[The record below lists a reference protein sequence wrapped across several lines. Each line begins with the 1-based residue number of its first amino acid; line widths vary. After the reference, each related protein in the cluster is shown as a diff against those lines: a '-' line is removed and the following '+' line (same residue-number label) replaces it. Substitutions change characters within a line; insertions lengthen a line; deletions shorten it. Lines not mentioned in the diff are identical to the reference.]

1 MKVNICSI
9 SNVRNRTI
17 DKKNYRS
24 IRKNMET
31 MSFRYQYN
39 QIYRKKCN
47 SNAVLSITEI
57 LQSKIYNKVKKYE

>member
-1 MKVNICSI
+1 MNICSI

-17 DKKNYRS
+17 DKKNYRN

-39 QIYRKKCN
+39 QIYQKKHN
-47 SNAVLSITEI
+47 TNTELSTEVV
-57 LQSKIYNKVKKYE
+57 QSKIYNKGKKYE